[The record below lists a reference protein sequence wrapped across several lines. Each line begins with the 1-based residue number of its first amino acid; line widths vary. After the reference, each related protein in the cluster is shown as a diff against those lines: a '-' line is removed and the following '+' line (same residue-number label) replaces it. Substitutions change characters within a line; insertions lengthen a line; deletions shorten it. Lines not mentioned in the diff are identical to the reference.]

1 MSKESIEETKTGK
14 IIRSTGHWYTVRADD
29 GETFNCNLKGK
40 FRIKGIRTT
49 NPIAVGDKVDFVI
62 LPGEQTGVIHK
73 IHRRV
78 NYVIRKAT
86 KLSKAAH
93 IIASNLDHAVLI
105 TSLAQPRTSTG
116 FIDRFLVTTEAYH
129 IPTTIVFNK
138 VDLYDEELNA
148 YLNELIQV
156 YTAAG
161 YTCLITSAKKNFNI
175 SAFKELLQGKTSLLS
190 GHSGVGKS
198 ALINAIDP
206 ALNLKEGEISIM
218 HEKGK
223 HTTTFA
229 EMFPLAFGG
238 FIIDTP
244 GIKEFGLV
252 GFDSYELGQRFP
264 EIREKMPLCRFSNCI
279 HVKEPGC
286 AVVEAVEKGEI
297 ARFRYIDY
305 LKMLGDI
312 KIDELPK

>member
-1 MSKESIEETKTGK
+1 MSKQKEGEIKTGSV
-14 IIRSTGHWYTVRADD
+14 IRSTGSWYIVRADD
-29 GETFNCNLKGK
+29 EKIYQCRLKGK

-49 NPIAVGDKVDFVI
+49 NPIAVGDKVEFI
-62 LPGEQTGVIHK
+62 YYKEEGTGAIKK
-73 IHRRV
+73 IYDRH

-93 IIASNLDHAVLI
+93 IIASNLDQAVII
-105 TSLAQPRTSTG
+105 TSLVQPRTSTG

-129 IPTTIVFNK
+129 IPSVIVFNK
-138 VDLYDEELNA
+138 YDLYDEAHKELLKNH
-148 YLNELIQV
+148 IKV
-156 YTAAG
+156 YTSAG
-161 YTCLITSAKKNFNI
+161 YRCLITSAKEKYNV
-175 SAFKELLQGKTSLLS
+175 AELEKVLKGKISLLS

-206 ALNLKEGEISIM
+206 KLNLKEGEISKM

-229 EMFPLAFGG
+229 EMFFLDFGG
-238 FIIDTP
+238 AIIDTP

-252 GFDSYELGQRFP
+252 GFDSRELGQRFP
-264 EIREKMPLCRFSNCI
+264 EIREKMPHCRFNNCI

-286 AVVEAVEKGEI
+286 AVIEAVEKGEI
-297 ARFRYIDY
+297 AKFRYINY
-305 LKMLGDI
+305 LNMLKDI
-312 KIDELPK
+312 ETG